1 MGRSPPA
8 RVSARAARDLAPGPG
23 RYRNLYAAVIERHGN
38 VTASEGAC
46 NMNHTDLIEAVSR
59 DTGLDGDQVAAALDA
74 FLQLLARE
82 MSTDEANSLF
92 GFTATVT

>member
-1 MGRSPPA
+1 
-8 RVSARAARDLAPGPG
+8 
-23 RYRNLYAAVIERHGN
+23 
-38 VTASEGAC
+38 
-46 NMNHTDLIEAVSR
+46 MNHTDLIEAVSR